1 MSIQDLPPKARELFE
16 RYEQLQQNVQSV
28 LVQKQQMDLE
38 IIEIDKALAELEK
51 SADDVKVYKSAGT
64 VMVSSNKTDVIKD
77 LTGSKDLANTKLSV
91 LNKQEE
97 RLKESIKEV
106 QVKLDEEMKRNT
118 GITGTNAQ

>member
-1 MSIQDLPPKARELFE
+1 MSNQDVPPWLREQLE
-16 RYEQLQQNVQSV
+16 RYEQLQQNLQSV
-28 LVQKQQMDLE
+28 LVQKQQIDLE

-97 RLKESIKEV
+97 RLKENIKEV
-106 QVKLDEEMKRNT
+106 QAKLDVSMKRST
-118 GITGTNAQ
+118 TVTNAQ